1 MDSKR
6 QSVVM
11 ERLVNELSCL
21 LKMLDHETVSPAT
34 SDKIAS
40 VRSIMDTLQL
50 SVNGSDVYMNS
61 GLYGN
66 GTSFVE
72 SLFEDFDCDLHM
84 LSASPVEQKEHN
96 EVNNEEE
103 KTHPNKS
110 TPTDTPP
117 PLPATPLPDDYYE
130 EAVPLDPGTTP
141 QYFTTNMNTSRN
153 SVEDAYYEDADNN
166 YPTTRIDGP
175 PKNSYNDSDALSSS
189 YESYEEEE
197 DEAKGRDPSQR
208 WTAEETPDGPVRD
221 CRICAFL
228 PRKKRFG
235 QWAKQLVVVRDNKL
249 QCYKSIKESS
259 PHTELPL
266 NLCNVIYVPKEGRKK
281 RHELRFSL
289 PGGEALVLAVQSK
302 EQAQRWLKVVHDVSS
317 QCNNTDGLNG
327 STSPIIQRKL
337 ELDKMLQ
344 PDRPASDS
352 DSGPTAESQ
361 SNAQV
366 SGRDTTDSLSRGK
379 RGTFSELT
387 GSMSRAAGKKINR
400 IITFSKKKTPLPGEP
415 PSSSGN
421 HDNPR
426 CGFLSVCLSGSWKE
440 RWCVL
445 RGGSLYLHKDPGDQR
460 PPVIVVPLK
469 GAEVVPGGL
478 GPKHPFSFRIMQ
490 GGNELAALEA
500 SCSEDLGC
508 WLGVLFAETG
518 SAALPEELH
527 YDYIDVDTLTDIRQ
541 AARQSF
547 LWATNTA
554 TSSSSASVYSR
565 TYDDVYESVADVD
578 VENKASQVRRHASFS
593 SRDSEKT
600 EQQATVKRHTSNV
613 NQYGRY
619 GKTRAEEDARRYL
632 KQKEELEKQK
642 EELRNALISHRR
654 EKKEVKEEMKTGTG
668 HDVEKRL
675 AKLETLCKQKEAER
689 VELELRLTEVKENLK
704 KSLARGSLG
713 PPNDT
718 KISIKVSGSNVEKV
732 YNESVPVNSAS
743 ELRKRPPSL
752 YASSKGNVMQKAK
765 EWESKKGT

>member
-11 ERLVNELSCL
+11 ERLVNELGSL

-34 SDKIAS
+34 AEKMAS
-40 VRSIMDTLQL
+40 IRNILDSLQL

-61 GLYGN
+61 CLYGN

-72 SLFEDFDCDLHM
+72 SLFEDFGCDLHM
-84 LSASPVEQKEHN
+84 LSASPVEQKEHKD
-96 EVNNEEE
+96 EEE

-117 PLPATPLPDDYYE
+117 PPPLPTTPLPDDYYE
-130 EAVPLDPGTTP
+130 EAVPLDPGSTP
-141 QYFTTNMNTSRN
+141 QYFTTTSRN

-166 YPTTRIDGP
+166 YPTTRMNGP
-175 PKNSYNDSDALSSS
+175 PKSSYNDSDALSSS

-197 DEAKGRDPSQR
+197 EEAKGRDQPQR
-208 WTAEETPDGPVRD
+208 WTAEERTDGPVRD

-228 PRKKRFG
+228 LRKKRFG

-249 QCYKSIKESS
+249 QCFKSIKESS
-259 PHTELPL
+259 PNTELPL

-302 EQAQRWLKVVHDVSS
+302 EQAQRWLKVVHDVGS
-317 QCNNTDGLNG
+317 QCSNTEGLDG

-337 ELDKMLQ
+337 ELDKVLQ
-344 PDRPASDS
+344 SERQASDS
-352 DSGPTAESQ
+352 DSGPTADSQ
-361 SNAQV
+361 ATAHG
-366 SGRDTTDSLSRGK
+366 SGRDTTDSLNRGK
-379 RGTFSELT
+379 RGAFSELT
-387 GSMSRAAGKKINR
+387 GSMSRAAGRKINR
-400 IITFSKKKTPLPGEP
+400 IITFSKRKPPLPGESP
-415 PSSSGN
+415 LSSGQ

-426 CGFLSVCLSGSWKE
+426 SGYLSVCLSGSWRE

-445 RGGSLYLHKDPGDQR
+445 RGGSLYLQKDPGDQR
-460 PPVIVVPLK
+460 PPIIVVPLK
-469 GAEVVPGGL
+469 GAEVMPGGL
-478 GPKHPFSFRIMQ
+478 GPKHPFSFRILQ

-500 SCSEDLGC
+500 SCSEDLGR

-518 SAALPEELH
+518 SSTLPEELH
-527 YDYIDVDTLTDIRQ
+527 YDYIDVDTLTDIRH
-541 AARQSF
+541 AARHSF
-547 LWATNTA
+547 LWATTA
-554 TSSSSASVYSR
+554 NSSSSASIDSR
-565 TYDDVYESVADVD
+565 TYDEVYESVAEVD
-578 VENKASQVRRHASFS
+578 VESRGGQVRRHASFS

-600 EQQATVKRHTSNV
+600 EQQAAIKRHASNV

-632 KQKEELEKQK
+632 REKEELEKQK
-642 EELRNALISHRR
+642 EDLRNALISLRK
-654 EKKEVKEEMKTGTG
+654 EKRQLKEEGKSGTG
-668 HDVEKRL
+668 NSVEKQL
-675 AKLETLCKQKEAER
+675 AELETLCKQKEEER

-704 KSLARGSLG
+704 KSLARGALG
-713 PPNDT
+713 PPTDT
-718 KISIKVSGSNVEKV
+718 KINVKAQGSKVEKV
-732 YNESVPVNSAS
+732 YMETVPVNAAS

>member
-11 ERLVNELSCL
+11 ERLVNELGSL

-34 SDKIAS
+34 SEKMAS
-40 VRSIMDTLQL
+40 VRNILDSLPL

-61 GLYGN
+61 CLYGN

-84 LSASPVEQKEHN
+84 LSASPEEQKDHK
-96 EVNNEEE
+96 EEE
-103 KTHPNKS
+103 AKTHLNKS

-117 PLPATPLPDDYYE
+117 PLPTTPLPDDYYE
-130 EAVPLDPGTTP
+130 EAVPLDPGSTP

-166 YPTTRIDGP
+166 YPVTRINGP

-189 YESYEEEE
+189 YESYEEEDE
-197 DEAKGRDPSQR
+197 EAKGRDQR
-208 WTAEETPDGPVRD
+208 EESSDVPVRD

-228 PRKKRFG
+228 LRKKRFG

-249 QCYKSIKESS
+249 QCFKSIKEST
-259 PHTELPL
+259 PQTELPL
-266 NLCNVIYVPKEGRKK
+266 TLCNVIYVPKEGRKK

-302 EQAQRWLKVVHDVSS
+302 EQAQRWLKVVQDVGS
-317 QCNNTDGLNG
+317 QSGNTEGLDG

-337 ELDKMLQ
+337 ELDKVLQ
-344 PDRPASDS
+344 CDRQASDS
-352 DSGPTAESQ
+352 DSGPTADNQ
-361 SNAQV
+361 STAQGP
-366 SGRDTTDSLSRGK
+366 GRDWTDSLNRGK
-379 RGTFSELT
+379 RGAFSELT

-400 IITFSKKKTPLPGEP
+400 IITFSKKKPPLPGEP
-415 PSSSGN
+415 SSSSN
-421 HDNPR
+421 HHDNPR
-426 CGFLSVCLSGSWKE
+426 CGYLSVCLSGSWKE
-440 RWCVL
+440 RWCVV
-445 RGGSLYLHKDPGDQR
+445 RDGSLYLQKDPGDQR
-460 PPVIVVPLK
+460 PPVIVVSLK
-469 GAEVVPGGL
+469 GAEVVTGSL
-478 GPKHPFSFRIMQ
+478 GPKHPFSFCILQ
-490 GGNELAALEA
+490 GGNELASLEA
-500 SCSEDLGC
+500 SCSEDLGR

-518 SAALPEELH
+518 STTLPEELH
-527 YDYIDVDTLTDIRQ
+527 YDYIDVDTLTDIRH
-541 AARQSF
+541 AARHSF
-547 LWATNTA
+547 LWATTTA
-554 TSSSSASVYSR
+554 ASSISASTDSR
-565 TYDDVYESVADVD
+565 MYDEVYESIEDGDA
-578 VENKASQVRRHASFS
+578 ESRPGQIRRHASFS

-600 EQQATVKRHTSNV
+600 EQQAAVKRHASNV

-642 EELRNALISHRR
+642 EELRNALISLRR
-654 EKKEVKEEMKTGTG
+654 EKKEVKEEMKSVTG
-668 HDVEKRL
+668 HSVEQRL
-675 AKLETLCKQKEAER
+675 AKLETLCKQKEEER

-704 KSLARGSLG
+704 KSLARGALG
-713 PPNDT
+713 PPTDT
-718 KISIKVSGSNVEKV
+718 KISIKAQGSKVEKV
-732 YNESVPVNSAS
+732 YNGTVPVNSAS